1 MFIVSYSCR
10 SIDLTSLYVLFSQY
24 KSRDNTLRNSFFQ
37 ISSYL
42 REHLRIHCEK
52 TAGQVPLGPL
62 LGKQNI
68 QAKEVY
74 CAMLQTYNE
83 IDVTRF
89 SYIRWAAKLCIYC
102 QLQGGGGGGR
112 GGWQRPL
119 ILPLFG
125 FPLSPQLRNLSTK
138 FENCSEHAWN
148 GLRTTTTSSFSQRFD
163 SEKWIPN
170 HDKWSPLWTVHTS
183 RLLMSKRSITKGHR
197 NLFLMFRRRKT

>member
-1 MFIVSYSCR
+1 MFCFRNTSHVIILYGTVSFKFRLIYENIYAYTVKRQRGKFPWDLYWENKTYKLKRFIVLCFR
-10 SIDLTSLYVLFSQY
+10 HTMKLMWLDFLT
-24 KSRDNTLRNSFFQ
+24 
-37 ISSYL
+37 
-42 REHLRIHCEK
+42 
-52 TAGQVPLGPL
+52 
-62 LGKQNI
+62 
-68 QAKEVY
+68 
-74 CAMLQTYNE
+74 
-83 IDVTRF
+83 
-89 SYIRWAAKLCIYC
+89 
-102 QLQGGGGGGR
+102 
-112 GGWQRPL
+112 
-119 ILPLFG
+119 LFG